1 LPVRPSSPF
10 LPVASVSLV
19 LVVLLAI
26 VRLEPP
32 GRVVAL
38 DALGEVAPIDA
49 AVSPSHVLRPIPPDA
64 GHGAAPWSRAA
75 RLWYPGVVFKLV
87 NFDHLS

>member
-1 LPVRPSSPF
+1 
-10 LPVASVSLV
+10 V
-19 LVVLLAI
+19 LVVLL
-26 VRLEPP
+26 
-32 GRVVAL
+32 RVVRFQPFGRGVAL
-38 DALGEVAPIDA
+38 HALGEVALVDA

-64 GHGAAPWSRAA
+64 GHGIAPWSRAA